1 MMTKVSVEAICAPV
15 KWFVNVNRAEEGQER
30 KAGVEHGGKTGP
42 EEPHNFT
49 CHLMSSEKWV
59 GNVASW

>member
-1 MMTKVSVEAICAPV
+1 MTKVSVEATCAPV
-15 KWFVNVNRAEEGQER
+15 KWFVNAEGQER
-30 KAGVEHGGKTGP
+30 KAGEQHGGKTGP
-42 EEPHNFT
+42 DEPHNFA